1 MIGKLE
7 LELSSKNMTINY
19 LTQELTKIMTV
30 GGGTL
35 LHTQPTAT
43 ATATATAN
51 DLLMF

>member
-19 LTQELTKIMTV
+19 LTQEVTKMM
-30 GGGTL
+30 GTSA
-35 LHTQPTAT
+35 TTAP
-43 ATATATAN
+43 AAACISAN